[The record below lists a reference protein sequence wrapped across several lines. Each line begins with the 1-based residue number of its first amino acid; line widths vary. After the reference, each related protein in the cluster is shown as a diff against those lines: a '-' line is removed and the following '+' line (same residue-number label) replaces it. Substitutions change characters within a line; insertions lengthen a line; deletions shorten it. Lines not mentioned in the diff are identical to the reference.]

1 MILADKRRR
10 AGWRVKLFNFPRE
23 IHHEETPLHPRA
35 HSAAAFAVCGPVF
48 AQVAGSSTTTGIS
61 VVESAQVALGWIVKK
76 TLLGKTIYNESGQK
90 VGNVQ
95 DISIAPDRSVS
106 YAIVGAG
113 GFIGMGRHDVAIPV
127 TQIQDQTGKL
137 VMVGATVD
145 LIKSTPQFDYA
156 NDKRA
161 VIAALD
167 QIDEMLARR
176 GGTQIS
182 TPGEFS
188 CPK

>member
-1 MILADKRRR
+1 M
-10 AGWRVKLFNFPRE
+10 
-23 IHHEETPLHPRA
+23 
-35 HSAAAFAVCGPVF
+35 
-48 AQVAGSSTTTGIS
+48 
-61 VVESAQVALGWIVKK
+61 
-76 TLLGKTIYNESGQK
+76 
-90 VGNVQ
+90 Q